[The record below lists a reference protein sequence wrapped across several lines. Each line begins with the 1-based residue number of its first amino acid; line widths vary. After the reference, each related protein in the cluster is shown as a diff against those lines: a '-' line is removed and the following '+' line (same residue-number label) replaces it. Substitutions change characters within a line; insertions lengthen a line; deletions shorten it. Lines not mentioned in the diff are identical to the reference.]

1 MDERQPSSR
10 MCFLCGRQNPIG
22 LKITWVN
29 DREAKQIRARV
40 VVPEH
45 FNGYPGVVHGGIVA
59 AILDE
64 TAGRAVLL
72 DGDADNLMVTVKLE
86 VRYRRPTPT
95 GTPLTAVGWVIQQ
108 TETRARAA
116 SELRLDDGTVT
127 AECEALLFRPSQ
139 EFFDRWESEKQY
151 WRVYED

>member
-1 MDERQPSSR
+1 MEERQPSSR
-10 MCFLCGRQNPIG
+10 TCFLCGRQNPVG

-29 DREAKQIRARV
+29 DREANQIRARV

-72 DGDADNLMVTVKLE
+72 NGDDENLMVTVKLE
-86 VRYRRPTPT
+86 VRYRKPTPT
-95 GTPLTAVGWVIQQ
+95 GVPLTAVGWVIQQ
-108 TETRARAA
+108 AETRARVA
-116 SELRLDDGTVT
+116 SELRLEDGTVT
-127 AECEALLFRPSQ
+127 AECEALLFRPSR
-139 EFFDRWESEKQY
+139 EFFTRWEPEKKY

>member
-1 MDERQPSSR
+1 MEERQPSSR
-10 MCFLCGRQNPIG
+10 MCFLCGRQNPVG

-29 DREAKQIRARV
+29 DREARQIRARV
-40 VVPEH
+40 VVPEP

-72 DGDADNLMVTVKLE
+72 DGDAENLMVTVKLE
-86 VRYRRPTPT
+86 VRYRKPTPT
-95 GTPLTAVGWVIQQ
+95 GVPLVAVGWVIQQ
-108 TETRARAA
+108 AESRARAA
-116 SELRLDDGTVT
+116 SELRLEDGAVT
-127 AECEALLFRPSQ
+127 AECEALLFRPGQ
-139 EFFDRWESEKQY
+139 EFFDRWEPEKKY